1 MLRCSGI
8 TPGNR
13 KPNAFT
19 LPSNVEPAI
28 HCRRPLRRRRQGRPR
43 HYSTLRGS
51 IDGLAMNTLLDVKGL
66 TKTYGKLVA
75 LHQITFKIQAGEI
88 VGLIGPN
95 GAGKTTLIGVLS
107 GAIKPNAGSIVYCG
121 R

>member
-75 LHQITFKIQAGEI
+75 LHQITFKIQADDNLGFSSR
-88 VGLIGPN
+88 N
-95 GAGKTTLIGVLS
+95 RHQHNTFTGVLDDANNRIADS
-107 GAIKPNAGSIVYCG
+107 AWHC